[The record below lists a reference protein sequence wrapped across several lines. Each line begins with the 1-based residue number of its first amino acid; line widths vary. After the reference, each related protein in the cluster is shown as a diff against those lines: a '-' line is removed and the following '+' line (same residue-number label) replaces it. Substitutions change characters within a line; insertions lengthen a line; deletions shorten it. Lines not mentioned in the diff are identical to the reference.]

1 VGESGCGKS
10 SVAKVILNIYPPQSG
25 SVQLDGVEL
34 TGLKGDQWKQ
44 MRKKVQYIFQDP
56 LGALDPRMNI
66 MDQVMEPLAIH
77 GDQNHQAR
85 RSKGLDLLNAVG
97 LRVHLADKYPHEL
110 SGGQRQRVIIA
121 RALILE
127 PEILICDEP
136 ISALDVSIQAQVVNL
151 LDEMRRSR
159 GITLLFISHDL
170 SVVRHLCNRVAVMY
184 MGRIVELADT
194 NSMYDRPAHPYTRAL
209 IAAIPIPDPDL
220 QRDEPP
226 LPGEPPSVLD
236 PPPGC
241 RFHPRCP
248 LSEKICKEETPSLE
262 SLNGDRAVACHVV
275 QREGIQ

>member
-1 VGESGCGKS
+1 
-10 SVAKVILNIYPPQSG
+10 
-25 SVQLDGVEL
+25 
-34 TGLKGDQWKQ
+34 
-44 MRKKVQYIFQDP
+44 MRKRIQYIFQDP
-56 LGALDPRMNI
+56 LGALDPRINVLA
-66 MDQVMEPLAIH
+66 QVMEPLVIH
-77 GDQNHQAR
+77 DRQNH
-85 RSKGLDLLNAVG
+85 RSHRDKALELLNAVG
-97 LRVHLADKYPHEL
+97 LREHLALKYPHEL

-127 PEILICDEP
+127 PEVLICDEP

-151 LDEMRRSR
+151 LDELRRRR

-194 NSMYDRPAHPYTRAL
+194 GSMYEQPAHPYTRAL
-209 IAAIPIPDPDL
+209 TAAIPIPDPEL
-220 QRDEPP
+220 SFEEAP
-226 LPGEPPSVLD
+226 LLGEPPSVLA

-248 LSEKICKEETPSLE
+248 IAEDICREINPSLE
-262 SLNGDRAVACHVV
+262 NLNGDRAVACHVV